1 MLRSSKGASILEN
14 GPIRRQLLPQVKR
27 WDIFCAVNIK
37 ATRRHF
43 LRTGAL
49 TAAAGAAFRPAR
61 AEAGQDQIAAAAAA
75 PVLRRELWPEPI
87 RIASV
92 ELLKGTNDF
101 LVRVRSSDGAI
112 GLAAGHPDVLET
124 TWPILTRRV
133 APFFAGKDARDLESL
148 VDGVYVANSNYKWQG
163 LPFWVPVASVEFA
176 VLDLLGQVA
185 RKPLGEMF
193 GGVIRRDIAVYRA
206 SGNRG
211 NSPEQ
216 EIAYLQKLVAE
227 TGARAIKFR
236 LGARMRFDDASTRR
250 DLSLIPLTRTTFG
263 DAMTIYA
270 DANGS
275 YDIPLAKRI
284 GRVMQEQGLAFL
296 EEPVPFDYY
305 DETKQIADD
314 LPIPVAGGEQES
326 SLRRF
331 RWMIEHR
338 GVDVVQP
345 DLFYFG
351 GFIRSIRV
359 ARMAA
364 AAGMPCTP
372 HMSDGGLGYLY
383 VAHFASCVKN
393 AGPFQEYK
401 GRDGSLPV
409 SSDSSPLT
417 SVKGLMKVPVGPG
430 LGVTID
436 PAYVKAAEVV
446 S

>member
-1 MLRSSKGASILEN
+1 
-14 GPIRRQLLPQVKR
+14 
-27 WDIFCAVNIK
+27 
-37 ATRRHF
+37 
-43 LRTGAL
+43 
-49 TAAAGAAFRPAR
+49 
-61 AEAGQDQIAAAAAA
+61 
-75 PVLRRELWPEPI
+75 
-87 RIASV
+87 
-92 ELLKGTNDF
+92 
-101 LVRVRSSDGAI
+101 
-112 GLAAGHPDVLET
+112 
-124 TWPILTRRV
+124 
-133 APFFAGKDARDLESL
+133 
-148 VDGVYVANSNYKWQG
+148 
-163 LPFWVPVASVEFA
+163 
-176 VLDLLGQVA
+176 
-185 RKPLGEMF
+185 
-193 GGVIRRDIAVYRA
+193 
-206 SGNRG
+206 
-211 NSPEQ
+211 
-216 EIAYLQKLVAE
+216 
-227 TGARAIKFR
+227 
-236 LGARMRFDDASTRR
+236 
-250 DLSLIPLTRTTFG
+250 
-263 DAMTIYA
+263 
-270 DANGS
+270 
-275 YDIPLAKRI
+275 
-284 GRVMQEQGLAFL
+284 MQEQGLAFL